1 MPHRIL
7 IVEDEGIIALDL
19 QDMLNEAGF
28 ETVGIA
34 RDMHMALHFAENR
47 EIDLVTMDVRLASG
61 TDGVETALKL
71 WDRHGLRSLFVS
83 ASLDPAMRERAAPA
97 HPVGFVSKP
106 VISGEIVRALS
117 GHFQEGEQRVLA
129 YGRR

>member
-34 RDMHMALHFAENR
+34 RDMHMALRFAGNR
-47 EIDLVTMDVRLASG
+47 DIDLVTMDVRLASG

-71 WDRHGLRSLFVS
+71 WEQHALRSLFVS
-83 ASLDPAMRERAAPA
+83 ASLDPATRARAAPA
-97 HPVGFVSKP
+97 RPVGFVSKP
-106 VISGEIVRALS
+106 VGSDEVVTALM
-117 GHFQEGEQRVLA
+117 GHFRS
-129 YGRR
+129 RDSR